1 MFALF
6 DYYSSF
12 YWLQNIDDSELGFTL
27 SYGLALFEEFEMHLL
42 FGYYHSDPEAEDKHA
57 VMLIVS
63 LKQPVK
69 YSKEN
74 LSTPLFVILQIKDK
88 YR

>member
-12 YWLQNIDDSELGFTL
+12 NWLQNIDNSELGFTL
-27 SYGLALFEEFEMHLL
+27 SYWLALFEEFEMHPLP
-42 FGYYHSDPEAEDKHA
+42 GYSNSNPKAEDKHA

-63 LKQPVK
+63 LKEPVK
-69 YSKEN
+69 YSTKKICQS
-74 LSTPLFVILQIKDK
+74 LYLLYYK
-88 YR
+88 

>member
-6 DYYSSF
+6 NYYSSF

-27 SYGLALFEEFEMHLL
+27 SYGLALFEEFEMHPL
-42 FGYYHSDPEAEDKHA
+42 FGYSDPDPEAEDKHA
-57 VMLIVS
+57 VMLIVG
-63 LKQPVK
+63 LKEPVK
-69 YSKEN
+69 YSTEN
-74 LSTPLFVILQIKDK
+74 LSTRLFVILQIKDE

>member
-12 YWLQNIDDSELGFTL
+12 NWLQNIDDSELGFTL
-27 SYGLALFEEFEMHLL
+27 SYWLALFKEFEMHPLL
-42 FGYYHSDPEAEDKHA
+42 GYSNSDPEAEDKHA

-63 LKQPVK
+63 LKEPVK
-69 YSKEN
+69 YSTKICQS
-74 LSTPLFVILQIKDK
+74 LYLLYYK
-88 YR
+88 